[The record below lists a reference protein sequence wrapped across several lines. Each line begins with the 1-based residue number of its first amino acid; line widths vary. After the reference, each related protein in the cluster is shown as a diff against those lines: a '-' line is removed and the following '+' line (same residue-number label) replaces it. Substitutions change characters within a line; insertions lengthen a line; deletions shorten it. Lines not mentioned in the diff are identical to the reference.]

1 MRVRVGKEAVRVHAV
16 LSRPGELDHDQRL
29 LVEGGRDSG
38 ALLEVGMR
46 KPDTADAVTEF
57 TTLFEV
63 QKRKDTP
70 GCACVSHLT
79 RSTGEVAR
87 PGKIPMQWRLKLSSF
102 SAQTCANKT
111 ALEICAD
118 SESASAKGVSKREG
132 RDGAPRRRGRGA
144 PPSHRK

>member
-38 ALLEVGMR
+38 ALLEVSVR
-46 KPDTADAVTEF
+46 KPAQPTRCEEF
-57 TTLFEV
+57 NALRI
-63 QKRKDTP
+63 QKRKGTP

-118 SESASAKGVSKREG
+118 SESASAKGLSKREG

>member
-38 ALLEVGMR
+38 ALLEVSMR

-57 TTLFEV
+57 TTRFEV
-63 QKRKDTP
+63 QKRKGTP

-111 ALEICAD
+111 ALEI
-118 SESASAKGVSKREG
+118 KI
-132 RDGAPRRRGRGA
+132 
-144 PPSHRK
+144 